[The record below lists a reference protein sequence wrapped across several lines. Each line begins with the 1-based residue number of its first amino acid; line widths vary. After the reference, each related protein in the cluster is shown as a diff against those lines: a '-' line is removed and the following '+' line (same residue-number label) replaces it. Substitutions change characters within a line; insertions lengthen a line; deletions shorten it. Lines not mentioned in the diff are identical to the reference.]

1 MNRSP
6 KQLKGAK
13 SPLKLHNLDWKIQF
27 SKIRDQGRL
36 GRESEG
42 FGLYSNSLRKWCDKR
57 ESALGRKSEQER
69 GSEHKRKLQ
78 RRGKHTSQ
86 LGRQGSRKALGE
98 DPLSL
103 LPCSLEFTYP
113 QIPSPTLLITTR
125 SGPWELN
132 IVANPAEGV
141 LCQYTVR
148 LGYVCRD

>member
-1 MNRSP
+1 MSLEP
-6 KQLKGAK
+6 QQFIFKI
-13 SPLKLHNLDWKIQF
+13 PFLKLGNRGVGETA
-27 SKIRDQGRL
+27 RDL
-36 GRESEG
+36 VCIHIHSENG
-42 FGLYSNSLRKWCDKR
+42 MTKTECV
-57 ESALGRKSEQER
+57 R
-69 GSEHKRKLQ
+69 GKGCVWGGPVDKRKLQ
-78 RRGKHTSQ
+78 RRGKHMSQ

-103 LPCSLEFTYP
+103 PRSLEFTYP

-132 IVANPAEGV
+132 TVANPAEGA

>member
-1 MNRSP
+1 M
-6 KQLKGAK
+6 
-13 SPLKLHNLDWKIQF
+13 
-27 SKIRDQGRL
+27 
-36 GRESEG
+36 
-42 FGLYSNSLRKWCDKR
+42 
-57 ESALGRKSEQER
+57 
-69 GSEHKRKLQ
+69 
-78 RRGKHTSQ
+78 SQ

-103 LPCSLEFTYP
+103 PRSLEFTYP

-141 LCQYTVR
+141 LCQYTLR